1 MNDDLGLRGPKIRI
15 IMSATV
21 GEKILHAIAYRDIF
35 DEKGTRSFTIFC
47 ACIQQH

>member
-1 MNDDLGLRGPKIRI
+1 MNDDLGLRGPKSRI

-35 DEKGTRSFTIFC
+35 DKSQPATLYKETVGL
-47 ACIQQH
+47 A